1 MKIGVIADDLT
12 GANDTAIQFA
22 KLGLRSLVLLDFE
35 SDFHMIEKWDVLVVD
50 TNSRLDNPDSAYRKV
65 RMATKFL
72 KQEGAQVYY
81 KKIDS
86 TLRGNIGSE
95 LDAVMDE
102 LNNNLSFVI
111 PAFPATGRITIDG
124 YQLVHGRLLEK
135 TEIAHDPL
143 TPMKIS
149 HVPTIIGR
157 QTNRK
162 VGQVRLDEIRRS
174 LTDLSKK
181 IAKLNTNGY
190 EIIVFD
196 AETQKD
202 LRKIA
207 SLYPSQYHFEVVC
220 GPAGFAEELA
230 KRTGIETEMPTLT
243 VAGSLSQ
250 VTADQVETLRSQLKT
265 RIIELDIIRSLKA
278 GENLEQEIDEII
290 DNATEILSEGYDLV
304 IRPQDPKTVRR
315 VLQGGTSSLG
325 EDIASSASKIILLLG
340 RITNEILE
348 RSEVSGLVLT
358 GGDTARGVCRVI
370 NAEVVKI
377 DNEVSP
383 GIPSGV
389 IIGGEQEGLRIV
401 TKAGSFGEETALV
414 DSVLFLK
421 RKAQSKIK

>member
-1 MKIGVIADDLT
+1 LKIGVIADDLT

-22 KLGLRSLVLLDFE
+22 KFGLRSLVLLGLE
-35 SDFHMIEKWDVLVVD
+35 TDFHLIEDWDVIVVD
-50 TNSRLDNPDSAYRKV
+50 TNSRLDSPDSAYGKV

-72 KQEGAQVYY
+72 KKEGAQLFY

-102 LNNNLSFVI
+102 LNTNLSLVV
-111 PAFPATGRITIDG
+111 PAFPATGRTTIDG

-135 TEIAHDPL
+135 TEIAHDPFA
-143 TPMKIS
+143 PIKIS

-162 VGQVRLDEIRRS
+162 VGQVKLSEIRRGP
-174 LTDLSKK
+174 TDLSKK
-181 IAKLNTNGY
+181 ITELRTNGY

-207 SLYPSQYHFEVVC
+207 SLYPNQHHFEVVC

-230 KRTGIETEMPTLT
+230 KRTGIETEIPTLT
-243 VAGSLSQ
+243 IAGSLSQ
-250 VTADQVETLRSQLKT
+250 VTADQVETFGSQSKT

-278 GENLEQEIDEII
+278 GELQEKEIDEIV
-290 DNATEILSEGYDLV
+290 DRATEILSEGYDLV
-304 IRPQDPKTVRR
+304 IRPQDPKTIRG
-315 VLQGGTSSLG
+315 VLHEATSSLG
-325 EDIASSASKIILLLG
+325 EDLASSALKIILLLG
-340 RITNEILE
+340 KITNKILE
-348 RSEVSGLVLT
+348 KTEISGLILT
-358 GGDTARGVCRVI
+358 GGDTARGVCRAI
-370 NAEVVKI
+370 KAEVIEI
-377 DNEVSP
+377 DDEVSP

-389 IIGGEQEGLRIV
+389 IVGGEQEGLRIV

-421 RKAQSKIK
+421 RKTIQR

>member
-22 KLGLRSLVLLDFE
+22 KLGLRSLVLFNFE
-35 SDFHMIEKWDVLVVD
+35 ADSHLIENWDVLIVD
-50 TNSRLDNPDSAYRKV
+50 TNSRLDSPDSAYRKV

-72 KQEGAQVYY
+72 KEEGIQLYY

-86 TLRGNIGSE
+86 TLRGNIGYE

-102 LNNNLSFVI
+102 LNTNLSFVV
-111 PAFPATGRITIDG
+111 PAFPATGRTTING

-143 TPMKIS
+143 TPIKIS
-149 HVPTIIGR
+149 YVPTIIGR

-162 VGQVRLDEIRRS
+162 VGKVKLSEIRRGS
-174 LTDLSKK
+174 TDLSKK
-181 IAKLNTNGY
+181 ITELRTNGY

-196 AETQKD
+196 SETQKD

-207 SLYPSQYHFEVVC
+207 SLYPSQHYSKVVC

-250 VTADQVETLRSQLKT
+250 VTADQVETLRSQSKT
-265 RIIELDIIRSLKA
+265 RIIELDIIKSLNT
-278 GENLEQEIDEII
+278 GENEEQEIDSII
-290 DNATEILSEGYDLV
+290 ENATEILSEGYDLV
-304 IRPQDPKTVRR
+304 IRPQDPSIIRG
-315 VLQGGTSSLG
+315 VLHGVTSSLV
-325 EDIASSASKIILLLG
+325 EDITSSASKIILLLG
-340 RITNEILE
+340 KITNEILE
-348 RSEVSGLVLT
+348 SSEVSGLILT
-358 GGDTARGVCRVI
+358 GGDTARGVCRAI
-370 NAEVVKI
+370 KAEAIKI
-377 DNEVSP
+377 DDEVLP

-401 TKAGSFGEETALV
+401 TKAGSFGEKTALV

-421 RKAQSKIK
+421 RKA